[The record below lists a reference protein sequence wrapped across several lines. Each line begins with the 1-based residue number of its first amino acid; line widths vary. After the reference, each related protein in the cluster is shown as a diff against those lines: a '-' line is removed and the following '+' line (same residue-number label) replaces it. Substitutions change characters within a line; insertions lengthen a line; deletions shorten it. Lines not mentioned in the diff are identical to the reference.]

1 MNANPRIGQLDLG
14 ACLLQFPEQMR
25 LCETLEQIAE
35 VFASTILPLGMT
47 ASASGMVSGPKS
59 LSANVFH
66 FVNWPPEWLALY
78 LARGYDKKD
87 PVPRWAIISGKP
99 IAWSEMMRT
108 LAPDD
113 PGHEVFN
120 AAREWGYSEGF
131 ITPVRASDGSLGLIS
146 VGGECERLGDAE
158 RVFLQG
164 ISTAALHRAEAIST
178 PEASSAVAKLL
189 SRRERECVSL
199 LLQGFTDR
207 EIGAVLGVSE
217 ATARFHIDNA
227 RRKLGARSRPQLVA
241 LVATF
246 G

>member
-1 MNANPRIGQLDLG
+1 MNANVGIDQADLG
-14 ACLLQFPEQMR
+14 ACLLRFPEQMR
-25 LCETLEQIAE
+25 LCETLQQIAE
-35 VFASTILPLGMT
+35 AFAAAVLPLGMT
-47 ASASGMVSGPKS
+47 VSASGMVSGPKS

-66 FVNWPPEWLALY
+66 FVNWPPAWLALY
-78 LARGYDKKD
+78 LERGYDKKD

-99 IAWSEMMRT
+99 IAWTEMMQT

-131 ITPVRASDGSLGLIS
+131 ITPVRAPDGSLGLIS
-146 VGGECERLGDAE
+146 VGGPRERLDDAE
-158 RVFLQG
+158 RVFLQA
-164 ISTAALHRAEAIST
+164 ISTAALHRAEAISA
-178 PEASSAVAKLL
+178 PEALSAVAKLL

-207 EIGAVLGVSE
+207 EIGTVLGVSE

-241 LVATF
+241 LVAAF

>member
-1 MNANPRIGQLDLG
+1 MHVHSSTGPMDLG
-14 ACLLQFPEQMR
+14 ARLLQFPEQMR
-25 LCETLEQIAE
+25 LCETLEQVAE
-35 VFASTILPLGMT
+35 VFAATVLPVGMT

-66 FVNWPPEWLALY
+66 FVNWPAEWLALY
-78 LARGYDKKD
+78 MARGYDKKD

-99 IAWSEMMRT
+99 VAWTEMMRT

-113 PGHEVFN
+113 PGHEVFA
-120 AAREWGYSEGF
+120 AARAWGYSEGY
-131 ITPVRASDGSLGLIS
+131 ITPVRAQDGSLGLIS
-146 VGGECERLGDAE
+146 VGGGREGLDDAE
-158 RVFLQG
+158 RVFLQAV
-164 ISTAALHRAEAIST
+164 STAALHRAEAIST
-178 PEASSAVAKLL
+178 PETSSAVAKLL

-207 EIGAVLGVSE
+207 EIGTVLGVSE

-241 LVATF
+241 LVAAF